1 MKTLHFIILLIG
13 LFLVAFLFGRQRHGL
28 DAMDRMEL
36 SFALNWALTAVG
48 GALAAISAFLLLLR
62 AMAGTTLQQ
71 GLPLVVALLGGLLLF
86 QNHWAIA
93 VSLAAIVI
101 AWSMAEFFQPSKEAK
116 SDEKATS

>member
-1 MKTLHFIILLIG
+1 MKTLHFIILLIV
-13 LFLVAFLFGRQRHGL
+13 LFLAAFLFGRQRHGL

-36 SFALNWALTAVG
+36 SLALNWTLTAVG

-62 AMAGTTLQQ
+62 AIAGTTLQQ

-93 VSLAAIVI
+93 VSLAAIVV
-101 AWSMAEFFQPSKEAK
+101 AWSLAEFFRPSKGTK
-116 SDEKATS
+116 SDDKAAS